1 MAKIFVPT
9 YNNGNCVV
17 IQSSDIIRV
26 YSQRPTTNSTINFT
40 DYYYRSNYYSNT
52 GSQQFG
58 SYSIIPSCQTEITT
72 DFYYRYDFDKIM
84 VIFMCIVVLCYYM
97 AFKPITR
104 VMGRWLKL

>member
-1 MAKIFVPT
+1 MVYVPS
-9 YNNGNCVV
+9 YNSSNCVV

-26 YSQRPTTNSTINFT
+26 YQSRPTTNSTINYT

-52 GSQQFG
+52 GTQTFS
-58 SYSIIPSCQTEITT
+58 SYSTIPTCRNDITT
-72 DFYYRYDFDKIM
+72 NYYYRYDFDKII

-97 AFKPITR
+97 AFKPISR